1 MKTNTESV
9 ILRARKQVSKLNPRQ
24 IAARRRSPAPFPCKS
39 ELKHLDYFEGT
50 IYEAIAR
57 STTRFPDNLAY
68 EFLGHKVNYKEFRQQ
83 IEDCAKALCNAGV
96 KKGDVVTIALPNCP
110 QALITFYASSLIGAV
125 ASIIHPLSSERE
137 IEYYLNL
144 TKSVLVVTLNQFF
157 EKYQN
162 LFEKTMIKKLIV
174 TGIDNGL
181 GFPKNV
187 GYKIYV
193 SQKSPKIEKSDTII
207 GWHTF
212 IHEGKKYTG
221 KYFGNPDPKDP
232 ALILFSGGTTGTTKG
247 VVISSYAF
255 NAFATQ
261 VLNSQRN
268 FTPGDKFLA
277 AMPLFHGFGLGVCV
291 HSMLIE
297 GASCVLIPRF
307 TPKSYM
313 KLISS
318 SKCTYFAGVPT
329 LFEAILRIPE
339 VAGLDFSHLKGVF
352 SGGDSLSIDLKERFD
367 KFLRENGSTV
377 DIREGYGATETI
389 AACCLTP
396 FDGGKKGSIGLPY
409 ADTTFKIVD
418 LESNKELPSGEIGEI
433 LISGP
438 SLMME
443 YINNSEETAKAVF
456 VDENGQ
462 RWLHTGDLGLID
474 EEGYVFFKGRAK
486 RMIIASGY
494 NVYPNQIEEVLNE
507 NSMIEKS
514 CVIGVPDKYRM
525 QKIKAYIVLA
535 DGIPKT
541 DETKRK
547 ITEYC
552 LNNIARYAKPNEIEF
567 RDTLPT
573 TKLGKID
580 FRALEKENE
589 NN

>member
-1 MKTNTESV
+1 MKTNTEGM
-9 ILRARKQVSKLNPRQ
+9 LKKAGKQIKKLNPKRLVTPN
-24 IAARRRSPAPFPCKS
+24 RPKTPFACKS

-57 STTRFPDNLAY
+57 STTKYPDNLAY
-68 EFLGHKVNYKEFRQQ
+68 EFLGHKVNYRDFRQQ
-83 IEDCAKALCNAGV
+83 IEDCAKAMCNVGI
-96 KKGDVVTIALPNCP
+96 KQGDVVTIALPNCP
-110 QALITFYASSLIGAV
+110 QALIVFYAASLIGAV
-125 ASIIHPLSSERE
+125 TSIIHPLSSERE

-144 TKSVLVVTLNQFF
+144 TKSVLVVTLNQFYDKF
-157 EKYQN
+157 RN
-162 LFEKTMIKKLIV
+162 VFEKTSIRKVIV
-174 TGIDNGL
+174 TGIDDGL
-181 GFPKNV
+181 GFPKNI
-187 GYKIYV
+187 GYKLYV
-193 SQKSPKIEKSDTII
+193 SQKSPKIEKSDKVI

-212 IHEGKKYTG
+212 IHEGKKYSG
-221 KYFGNPDPKDP
+221 KYFADCNPKDP

-261 VLNSQRN
+261 VLNSQPS

-291 HSMLIE
+291 HSMLID

-307 TPKSYM
+307 TPKSYV

-329 LFEAILRIPE
+329 LFEAILRISD
-339 VAGLDFSHLKGVF
+339 VQGLDFSNLKGVF

-367 KFLRENGSTV
+367 KFLYANGSTV
-377 DIREGYGATETI
+377 SIREGYGATETI

-396 FDGGKKGSIGLPY
+396 FEGGKKGSIGFPY
-409 ADTTFKIVD
+409 ADTTFKIAD
-418 LESNKELPSGEIGEI
+418 LETNADLPNGEVGEI

-443 YINNSEETAKAVF
+443 YINNPEETKKTILI
-456 VDENGQ
+456 DENGQ
-462 RWLHTGDLGLID
+462 RWLHTGDLGMID

-514 CVIGVPDKYRM
+514 CVIGIPDKYRM
-525 QKIKAYIVLA
+525 QKIKAYIVLSE
-535 DGIPKT
+535 GVPKT
-541 DETKRK
+541 DDTKRI
-547 ITEYC
+547 ITDYC
-552 LNNIARYAKPNEIEF
+552 INNIARYAKPNEIEF
-567 RDTLPT
+567 RDSLPVT
-573 TKLGKID
+573 RLGKID

-589 NN
+589 